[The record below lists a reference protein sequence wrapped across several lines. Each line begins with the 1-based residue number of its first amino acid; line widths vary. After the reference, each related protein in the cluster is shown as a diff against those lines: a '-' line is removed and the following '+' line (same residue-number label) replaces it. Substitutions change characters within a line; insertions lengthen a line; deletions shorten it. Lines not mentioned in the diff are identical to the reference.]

1 MFRKDSKAYHIH
13 LVGIGGSGMSGIAE
27 VLLNLGYEVSGSDLR
42 EGEALDHL
50 RSLGGRIEIGHK
62 AANIDGADVVV
73 TSTAISGNNVE
84 AKRAK
89 KEKIPV
95 IPRAEML
102 SELMR
107 LKYGIAVSGAHGK
120 TTTTSMISL
129 VLAQGGLDPTMV
141 IGGRFNNIGS
151 NARLGGSD
159 YLVAEADESDGSF
172 LKLSPII
179 AVVTNIDREHLDYY
193 KDLDQIKA
201 AFLTFINKV
210 AFYGCAIVCLD
221 DPNVRD
227 LIDRA
232 ERRIITYGVK
242 SEEADVRA
250 KDLVLSGLS
259 SEFTVVKGEEPL
271 GRLRVSFPGI
281 HYVNNSL
288 AACACGLELG
298 ISFSDIAQAI
308 LSYRSVQRRFQ
319 IKANIDE
326 VMIIDDYAH
335 HPTEIRATL
344 DSIRTGFPTKRII
357 VVFQPHRYSRTNFLH
372 QELAGA
378 LSIADEI
385 ILAPI
390 YPAGESEMEGVD
402 ASLIAKSLESSKK
415 ARVISDFDRIV
426 ETLRELAKPGDLV
439 LTLGAGNIYQVA
451 DELVKQ
457 LSK

>member
-1 MFRKDSKAYHIH
+1 
-13 LVGIGGSGMSGIAE
+13 MSGIAE

-50 RSLGGRIEIGHK
+50 RSLGGRIEIGHNP
-62 AANIDGADVVV
+62 ANINGADVVV
-73 TSTAISGNNVE
+73 TSTAISADNVE

-89 KEKIPV
+89 EQKIPV

-129 VLAQGGLDPTMV
+129 VLAKGGLDPTMV

-193 KDLDQIKA
+193 KDLDQIKE
-201 AFLTFINKV
+201 AFLAFINKV
-210 AFYGCAIVCLD
+210 AFYGSVIACLD
-221 DPNVRD
+221 DPNVKS
-227 LIDRA
+227 LIDKA

-242 SEEADVRA
+242 SSRADVKA
-250 KDLVLSGLS
+250 KDIVLSGLS
-259 SEFTVVKGEEPL
+259 SEFTVVKGEESL
-271 GRLRVSFPGI
+271 GRLRVNFPGI

-298 ISFSDIAQAI
+298 ISFSDIAEAI
-308 LSYRSVQRRFQ
+308 LGYQSVQRRFQ
-319 IKANIDE
+319 IKANIDD
-326 VMIIDDYAH
+326 VIIIDDYAH
-335 HPTEIRATL
+335 HPTEIKATL
-344 DSIRTGFPTKRII
+344 ESVRIGFENRRI
-357 VVFQPHRYSRTNFLH
+357 VLVFQPHRYSRTKFLH
-372 QELAGA
+372 RELAEA
-378 LSIADEI
+378 ISIADEI

-390 YPAGESEMEGVD
+390 YPAGESPIEGVD
-402 ASLIAKSLESSKK
+402 ASLIAKSLDSKK
-415 ARVISDFDRIV
+415 AKLISDFDRIV
-426 ETLRELAKPGDLV
+426 EALARMAKPGDIV

-451 DELVKQ
+451 DELVEQ
-457 LSK
+457 LGK